1 MKKKDKNCGMSRH
14 VLIESFF
21 RNLFADLA
29 RLEELRL
36 NENGLKTIH
45 FLAFR
50 TNGNLIKVLLRNN
63 ELTFQ
68 PTGRV
73 CQVEV
78 ND

>member
-29 RLEELRL
+29 SLEELRL
-36 NENGLKTIH
+36 NDNGLKTIH
-45 FLAFR
+45 FLAFSA
-50 TNGNLIKVLLRNN
+50 NKHLIKVLLRNN

-68 PTGRV
+68 PAGRV
-73 CQVEV
+73 CRIKV